1 MAKSKRIR
9 SIIGEFGII
18 ITLLREIVLFSGLS
32 PFFFTTDNILNVTL
46 QTSIT
51 AIIAA
56 GMTFYQ
62 HLFWLRFYIITLLNK
77 GEISLHAI

>member
-1 MAKSKRIR
+1 MAKSKQIR

-18 ITLLREIVLFSGLS
+18 IALLLEIVLFSWLS

-62 HLFWLRFYIITLLNK
+62 YLIWLRFYIITLLNK